1 MRLVFIDDSQQ
12 REPPRRG
19 LGHLMAMGAVIFP
32 EEEVATYAD
41 TLAAIR
47 IDLGIPSQEEIK
59 WKAPKGSFLASA
71 GGEVAGALRARM
83 LEAAIDHQVR
93 SIVVVI
99 DHSASYTQR
108 NQAEVGREILK
119 WLFERVSMLLDDYD
133 DIGIMIADKPGGGS
147 AEEGR
152 WLADTLCITGDGTE
166 YVEPGKIVLPIV
178 TAPSHHVP
186 HLQLADLVVASTT
199 AAIAGRKSGLDLAPK
214 LVKIMHRHSLGDV
227 NGAGLVIFPP
237 KYNLYYQAFGETGC
251 SKPGR
256 NTGFVLPVKG
266 HPYYD
271 DDGLG

>member
-32 EEEVATYAD
+32 EEEVAPYAD

-47 IDLGIPSQEEIK
+47 VDLGIPSREEIK
-59 WKAPKGSFLASA
+59 WKAPKGSFLAGA
-71 GGEVAGALRARM
+71 GGDVAGTLRARM
-83 LEAAIDHQVR
+83 LEAAIDHKVK

-214 LVKIMHRHSLGDV
+214 LVKLMHRHSLGDV

-271 DDGLG
+271 DDGLE